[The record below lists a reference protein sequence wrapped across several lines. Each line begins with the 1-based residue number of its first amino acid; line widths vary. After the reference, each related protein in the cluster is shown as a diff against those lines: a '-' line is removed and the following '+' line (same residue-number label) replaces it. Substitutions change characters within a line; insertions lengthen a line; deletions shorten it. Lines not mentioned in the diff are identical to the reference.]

1 MKVLKNLFL
10 VLGLLVVIGAA
21 VTAGIVMGI
30 YLPVLV
36 RLARESNV
44 GQVLTDPTMWVLIAT
59 AAGIVGGLLVG
70 LGIGLPRR
78 TANALRNE
86 TIEVLH
92 RQTTA
97 DAAVAAAEHPVVVQ
111 APPTEHPVVVQG
123 PPAEHPVVVHTPPVE
138 PRV

>member
-21 VTAGIVMGI
+21 VTAGIVIGI

-36 RLARESNV
+36 RVARENNS
-44 GQVLTDPTMWVLIAT
+44 GQVPLTDPTVWVFIAT

-92 RQTTA
+92 RQATA
-97 DAAVAAAEHPVVVQ
+97 DAAVAAAERPVVVQAPPAEHVVVQ
-111 APPTEHPVVVQG
+111 APPTE
-123 PPAEHPVVVHTPPVE
+123 